1 LDSALF
7 DYNKI
12 NVIPFGKEKEKD
24 QPEELGSPAHLI
36 TNDEPPLAGP
46 FHLEDIKYRSIPG
59 LDIPNHLDI
68 S

>member
-1 LDSALF
+1 M
-7 DYNKI
+7 
-12 NVIPFGKEKEKD
+12 IPFGKDKDKD

-36 TNDEPPLAGP
+36 TNDEPPLAGS
-46 FHLEDIKYRSIPG
+46 FDLEDIKYRSIPG